1 MTLSARLLVLTLLV
15 VLTGCGRYRVPFTP
29 DELAPKAIRD
39 LKVTGEQDGILFT
52 WYAPEIDRRG
62 KELKSLEGYRIQ
74 RKELLRRGDETNTE
88 VKFEDVGFV
97 PDNHIELRDELR
109 KKARAEGKIGR
120 TVQAPAESTVFAFKD
135 ISPKEG
141 RKYLYQIV
149 PENQGGVEG
158 VVQQLPKVLFRG
170 TQSEIT
176 SISSTEIE
184 TPTGAGAK
192 ESSAM

>member
-1 MTLSARLLVLTLLV
+1 MCRRPQVLLLLGV
-15 VLTGCGRYRVPFTP
+15 VLATACGRYKVPYVP
-29 DELAPKAIRD
+29 DELAPKGVQD
-39 LKVTGEQDGILFT
+39 LKVIGEKDGVLFT

-74 RKELLRRGDETNTE
+74 RKELLRRGDETNPD

-97 PDNHIELRDELR
+97 PDTHIELRDELR

-120 TVQAPAESTVFAFKD
+120 TVQAPPESTTFAFKD
-135 ISPKEG
+135 ISTKDG
-141 RKYLYQIV
+141 GKYLYQVI

-158 VVQQLPKVLFRG
+158 VVPKFTKVLFRG
-170 TQSEIT
+170 EQSEIT
-176 SISSTEIE
+176 TLNSFEIE
-184 TPTGAGAK
+184 TPSAVTAK